1 MHDEDTES
9 ISCLFSS
16 RANHIPC
23 PLSPLRFA
31 VHAINFKIDTWIRG
45 DHSDGL
51 YRQYILNSEL
61 RGGLYR
67 QSNLHLE
74 SMSLGII

>member
-1 MHDEDTES
+1 M
-9 ISCLFSS
+9 
-16 RANHIPC
+16 
-23 PLSPLRFA
+23 
-31 VHAINFKIDTWIRG
+31 G
-45 DHSDGL
+45 
-51 YRQYILNSEL
+51 RQCILNSEL